1 MTIAPSIVAGFLNAG
16 VVARVK
22 RRLPQFRRAAISSI
36 PIPIPSAAIV
46 VSIPIP
52 IPIPIAV
59 AVAISIIVTVPTTVT
74 VVVIVVSVW
83 ILGIVPMFK
92 RYLEI
97 TTIEISAAE
106 PRIVI
111 LRRITIGAKLI
122 VVAITVARAI
132 VSPFLRSFIEA
143 GVQRRLPQVE
153 RTTPIRIAI
162 PVSVITLGGRGCR
175 ECRYQKRNRTDSMP
189 KTLCDHVSSL
199 VR

>member
-1 MTIAPSIVAGFLNAG
+1 MSPISRPGSFSSTSQTEFLISVPS
-16 VVARVK
+16 
-22 RRLPQFRRAAISSI
+22 
-36 PIPIPSAAIV
+36 
-46 VSIPIP
+46 
-52 IPIPIAV
+52 
-59 AVAISIIVTVPTTVT
+59 
-74 VVVIVVSVW
+74 VVVTM
-83 ILGIVPMFK
+83 LN

-97 TTIEISAAE
+97 PTIEISAAE